1 MKILSIEHALPAR
14 RITNDWVLEQVR
26 IHNRE
31 TLSPSEL
38 ELVEARLTRFLASAG
53 TEVRYAVEKDERAL
67 DLCLNAGR
75 AALATAGVG
84 PNEIDFVLYVGVCRG
99 WTEPAMANV
108 VKPSSASA
116 TPPASIVDACASW
129 LRALHVAHAYLR
141 GGIYRR
147 GLIVNCECAFVPYQ
161 DWTLATV
168 DELDYRAAGWTAGE
182 AATATVVSDDITD
195 DDFYFTFKNFGEH
208 YALCMF
214 PLAMAPQFGTDAV
227 DERHAPMRFF
237 AQSHEL
243 LGVTSR
249 KVIETY
255 KADPVLQHRQHDIGF
270 GHEAS
275 KKAVQLIARQ
285 LGLPYD
291 HYVSTHARFGNT
303 VSASVP
309 LGMSIASKEGRLHR
323 GDRVLVL
330 VGASGITVGLA
341 SFTF

>member
-108 VKPSSASA
+108 VQAELGLGNA
-116 TPPASIVDACASW
+116 TCFDIVDACASW
-129 LRALHVAHAYLR
+129 LQALHVAHAYLR

-147 GLIVNCECAFVPYQ
+147 GLIVNCRMRLRALPPG
-161 DWTLATV
+161 
-168 DELDYRAAGWTAGE
+168 LDARDGRRTRLSRRRLDGRRSRHGHRRE
-182 AATATVVSDDITD
+182 RRHHRRRLLLHVQ
-195 DDFYFTFKNFGEH
+195 NFGEH

-227 DERHAPMRFF
+227 DERHC
-237 AQSHEL
+237 
-243 LGVTSR
+243 
-249 KVIETY
+249 
-255 KADPVLQHRQHDIGF
+255 
-270 GHEAS
+270 
-275 KKAVQLIARQ
+275 
-285 LGLPYD
+285 
-291 HYVSTHARFGNT
+291 THAGSSHSPT
-303 VSASVP
+303 SSWV
-309 LGMSIASKEGRLHR
+309 
-323 GDRVLVL
+323 
-330 VGASGITVGLA
+330 
-341 SFTF
+341 

>member
-108 VKPSSASA
+108 VQAELGLGNA
-116 TPPASIVDACASW
+116 TCFDIVDACASW

-161 DWTLATV
+161 YWTLATV
-168 DELDYRAAGWTAGE
+168 DELDYRAAGWTAAKRHGHRRD
-182 AATATVVSDDITD
+182 DDITD
-195 DDFYFTFKNFGEH
+195 DDFYFTFKIS
-208 YALCMF
+208 ASTTRSACSA
-214 PLAMAPQFGTDAV
+214 AMRHSSGRTPSTNATPHASSHSPSSWCDA
-227 DERHAPMRFF
+227 E
-237 AQSHEL
+237 
-243 LGVTSR
+243 
-249 KVIETY
+249 VIETY
-255 KADPVLQHRQHDIGF
+255 KADPVSASAARHRV
-270 GHEAS
+270 GHETAS
-275 KKAVQLIARQ
+275 RAAHRTAR
-285 LGLPYD
+285 LPYD
-291 HYVSTHARFGNT
+291 HYVSTRAA
-303 VSASVP
+303 SATPCRRHS
-309 LGMSIASKEGRLHR
+309 LGMSIASKRPTAPRRSRARARWG
-323 GDRVLVL
+323 V
-330 VGASGITVGLA
+330 GITVELA
-341 SFTF
+341 SFTFWRSFPNTFV